1 MANVTT
7 NTRLYKIDTPGVLL
21 THGSYISKLVLIPNA
36 AGDTATLVSW
46 NPNETPDTSMDLKT
60 VTVSSASI
68 LASTGNFESTE
79 VSALDVIKIIATS
92 TGNNLGTHLVL
103 TRDSNDQITTSGSTL
118 TNDVGATYSWRVW
131 TPMMEAFIAAD
142 KTTGALSPAETYFEP
157 RHFPNL
163 AVSQLSAS
171 AVLYIYFA

>member
-1 MANVTT
+1 LSNLTT

-21 THGSYISKLVLIPNA
+21 THGSYISKLILIPNA

-46 NPNETPDTSMDLKT
+46 NENATPKASMDLKT
-60 VTVSSASI
+60 TTVTSASI
-68 LASTGNFESTE
+68 LTSTGNFETTE
-79 VSALDVIKIIATS
+79 VATLDIIKLVASS
-92 TGNNLGTHLVL
+92 TGNNKGAHLVL
-103 TRDSNDQITTSGSTL
+103 TRDTDHQITTSGSTL

-142 KTTGALSPAETYFEP
+142 KTTGVLSPAETYFEP